1 MILFLL
7 FLLVPV
13 IEIVLFIEI
22 GGAIGVWTTVAI
34 IFLTA
39 AIGATV
45 ARAQGLSTLGELQ
58 SRLDAGADPRE
69 PMAHGALLLVAGL
82 LLLTPG
88 FMTDA
93 IGFSLLVPAVR
104 AAVIRR
110 LAKHMTVRAARGQ
123 THARRPGDPPEP
135 GAARG
140 GGPVVDGDY
149 EVIDD
154 EDPPKPGESGWTRIP
169 K

>member
-1 MILFLL
+1 MILFLI

-13 IEIVLFIEI
+13 IEIALFIEL
-22 GGAIGVWTTVAI
+22 GGAIGVWATIAI

-39 AIGATV
+39 AIGAAV

-69 PMAHGALLLVAGL
+69 PMAHGALLLIAGL

-93 IGFSLLVPAVR
+93 FGFALLVPPIR

-110 LAKHMTVRAARGQ
+110 IAARMTVHAATMHQ
-123 THARRPGDPPEP
+123 QAHQHSRRPSSGPTIVEGDFE
-135 GAARG
+135 
-140 GGPVVDGDY
+140 VVDEEQPRRGD
-149 EVIDD
+149 
-154 EDPPKPGESGWTRIP
+154 SGWTRDP
-169 K
+169 NKPGSK

>member
-1 MILFLL
+1 MILFLI

-13 IEIVLFIEI
+13 IEIALFIEL
-22 GGAIGVWTTVAI
+22 GGAIGVWATIAI

-39 AIGATV
+39 AIGAAV

-58 SRLDAGADPRE
+58 ARLDAGADPRE
-69 PMAHGALLLVAGL
+69 PMAHGALLLIAGL

-93 IGFSLLVPAVR
+93 FGFALLVPPIR
-104 AAVIRR
+104 SAVIRR
-110 LAKHMTVRAARGQ
+110 ISARMTVHAASMHQ
-123 THARRPGDPPEP
+123 QNRRPT
-135 GAARG
+135 
-140 GGPVVDGDY
+140 GGPTVVEGDY
-149 EVIDD
+149 EVVD
-154 EDPPKPGESGWTRIP
+154 EEDAPRGDSGWTRDPNSNQI

>member
-1 MILFLL
+1 MILFLV
-7 FLLVPV
+7 FLLIPV
-13 IEIVLFIEI
+13 IEIALFIQV
-22 GGAIGVWTTVAI
+22 GGVIGVWATIAI

-69 PMAHGALLLVAGL
+69 PMAHGALLLIAGL

-93 IGFSLLVPAVR
+93 IGFALLVPAVR
-104 AAVIRR
+104 AAAIRR
-110 LAKHMTVRAARGQ
+110 IANHMTVHAAHHGS
-123 THARRPGDPPEP
+123 RRPHSGPTTVDGEYEVVDEGDPEK
-135 GAARG
+135 RG
-140 GGPVVDGDY
+140 D
-149 EVIDD
+149 
-154 EDPPKPGESGWTRIP
+154 SGWTRGPHSIDSQ
-169 K
+169 

>member
-1 MILFLL
+1 MVLFLV

-13 IEIVLFIEI
+13 IEIALFIEL
-22 GGAIGVWTTVAI
+22 GGAIGVWATIAI

-58 SRLDAGADPRE
+58 SRLDSGADPRE
-69 PMAHGALLLVAGL
+69 PMAHGALLLIAGL

-93 IGFSLLVPAVR
+93 FGFALLVPPIR
-104 AAVIRR
+104 AAVIRKV
-110 LAKHMTVRAARGQ
+110 ANHMTVHAA
-123 THARRPGDPPEP
+123 THP
-135 GAARG
+135 GAQKRQS
-140 GGPVVDGDY
+140 GPTVVDAEY
-149 EVIDD
+149 EVVD
-154 EDPPKPGESGWTRIP
+154 EDEEPRRGDSGWTRDP
-169 K
+169 NSSDPR